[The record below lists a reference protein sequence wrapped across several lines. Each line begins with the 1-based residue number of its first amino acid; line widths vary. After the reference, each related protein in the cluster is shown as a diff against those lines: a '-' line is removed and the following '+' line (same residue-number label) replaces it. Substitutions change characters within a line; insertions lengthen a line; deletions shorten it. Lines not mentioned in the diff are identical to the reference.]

1 MEVNWKFGTDREALL
16 YNLKE
21 LMESGDMEYYRS
33 SILQDKDYLVIS
45 REVPIFSADCSILS
59 AIEELAAFNFSL
71 LGISGP
77 VEPIE
82 LRTGR
87 VDDSPYLGALTGG
100 NLEPFFDE
108 HPLLGL
114 GSYDPFIDLHLASD
128 GERIHVLSL
137 EWYGPHQ
144 WVYDEVPVDEW
155 FDGTVRF
162 IAMAVRD
169 MEAMRETL
177 LRFGYSNYPRTLGRA
192 KALLRLLL
200 DAHPIDID
208 ALPPAYAPWEV
219 EEISRLTSMLLA
231 RNNVDGAL
239 AVISTLRNPNHF
251 LTAVFEIGSDVPF
264 NVVEEFYRHLPASY
278 GEKALAH
285 LVYRITWGGL
295 YDSGLELA
303 RELGSDEAYHSA
315 AIALVHSGL
324 HEAALRTAERIENRW
339 RRGEV
344 LLKIYLER
352 PELAGEIKEKAPEH
366 VRVFIEER
374 EKGEP

>member
-1 MEVNWKFGTDREALL
+1 MKVNWKFGIDRGTLL

-21 LMESGDMEYYRS
+21 LLESGDIEYYRS
-33 SILQDKDYLVIS
+33 SILQDRDYLLIS
-45 REVPIFSADCSILS
+45 REVPLFSADCGILR
-59 AIEELAAFNFSL
+59 AIEELAAFNFSI
-71 LGISGP
+71 LGIRGP
-77 VEPIE
+77 VKPVE

-87 VDDSPYLGALTGG
+87 VDDSPYLRALTGG

-108 HPLLGL
+108 HPVLGL
-114 GSYDPFIDLHLASD
+114 GSYDPFIDLHLVPD

-155 FDGTVRF
+155 LDGTVRF
-162 IAMAVRD
+162 IAMSVRD
-169 MEAMRETL
+169 MEAMMETL

-200 DAHPIDID
+200 DAYPLDVD

-219 EEISRLTSMLLA
+219 EEISRLTSMLLT
-231 RNNVDGAL
+231 RDNVDGAL
-239 AVISTLRNPNHF
+239 EVISTLRNPNHF
-251 LTAVFEIGSDVPF
+251 LTAVLEIGSEVPF
-264 NVVEEFYRHLPASY
+264 NVVEEFYRRLPDEY
-278 GEKALAH
+278 REKAMAH

-303 RELGSDEAYHSA
+303 RELGSYEAYHSA
-315 AIALVHSGL
+315 AVALINSGL
-324 HEAALRTAERIENRW
+324 HEAALKMAENIENRW

-344 LLKIYLER
+344 LLKIYFER
-352 PELAGEIKEKAPEH
+352 PELAEEIKEKAPEH

-374 EKGEP
+374 GKE